1 MIMIMSMSTGR
12 TIVLIYEPLTSD
24 LWPLTSVLCSL
35 TSGLRTPWHAVVPRL
50 PDEGGCPS
58 ARSNLSSHLPLWSY
72 YDYNMVMELVGVAQL
87 KSKLSH
93 YLAAVKRGKEIT
105 ITSHRHSIARIVP
118 LDNTGADL
126 KIIPARKP
134 VSSLRKLKAV
144 KLKVDL
150 VADLLADRR
159 RR

>member
-1 MIMIMSMSTGR
+1 MN
-12 TIVLIYEPLTSD
+12 SD
-24 LWPLTSVLCSL
+24 FWPLTSVLCPL
-35 TSGLRTPWHAVVPRL
+35 GLRPPWHAVVRRL
-50 PDEGGCPS
+50 PEQGGWLS
-58 ARSNLSSHLPLWSY
+58 VWSNLSSHLPLWSY

-150 VADLLADRR
+150 VADLLADQRR
-159 RR
+159 RVTFT

>member
-1 MIMIMSMSTGR
+1 MN
-12 TIVLIYEPLTSD
+12 SD
-24 LWPLTSVLCSL
+24 FWLLASDLCSL
-35 TSGLRTPWHAVVPRL
+35 PSDLRPPWHAGVPPML
-50 PDEGGCPS
+50 DEGGCPS
-58 ARSNLSSHLPLWSY
+58 ARRNLSSHLPLWSY
-72 YDYNMVMELVGVAQL
+72 RDYNMVMELVGVAQL

-118 LDNTGADL
+118 LENSSTDL
-126 KIIPARKP
+126 KIIPARRP
-134 VSSLRKLKAV
+134 VSSLKKLKAV